1 MVFHPRFQ
9 QNVKL
14 QIRDLT
20 QNFVT
25 IKAAVNKLTFY
36 TFYSA
41 WRFRKVIQVWKSKT
55 LLMRSDAKA
64 FVSLNGQTDNSVFCE
79 QKNQTV
85 EPANVYFT
93 LLSTLY
99 FAVT

>member
-9 QNVKL
+9 QNVEL

-41 WRFRKVIQVWKSKT
+41 WRFRKVIQVWKNKT
-55 LLMRSDAKA
+55 LFMRSNAKA
-64 FVSLNGQTDNSVFCE
+64 FVSFNGQTDNLALCE
-79 QKNQTV
+79 RKKSNGR
-85 EPANVYFT
+85 AR
-93 LLSTLY
+93 
-99 FAVT
+99 